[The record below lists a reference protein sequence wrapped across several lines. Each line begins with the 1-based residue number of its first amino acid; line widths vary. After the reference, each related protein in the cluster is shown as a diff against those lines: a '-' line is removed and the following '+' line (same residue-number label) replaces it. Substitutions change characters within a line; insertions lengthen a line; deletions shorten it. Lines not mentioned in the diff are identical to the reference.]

1 LLLAAKPSRH
11 TAQHSRAS
19 GAAAV
24 DRGAVLKI
32 PEVAT
37 PSKVLAA
44 AAKSALASLPHE
56 QLVAAFDRVS
66 AGIDTWQQLAPV
78 LEEEGSWEWQGDG
91 SNARECRDGQQQ
103 EQVGAK
109 SGPQRAGAPDERIED
124 NTFLTGTHRKDSC
137 AGGRVE

>member
-1 LLLAAKPSRH
+1 MLLAVKPSRH

-19 GAAAV
+19 AAATV
-24 DRGAVLKI
+24 DHGAVLRI

-78 LEEEGSWEWQGDG
+78 LEEEGSWEWQGEG
-91 SNARECRDGQQQ
+91 SDAHEYRDGQ
-103 EQVGAK
+103 EHEPVMAK
-109 SGPQRAGAPDERIED
+109 SGPQCAGASDERIED
-124 NTFLTGTHRKDSC
+124 NTFLTGTLLQ
-137 AGGRVE
+137 VL

>member
-1 LLLAAKPSRH
+1 
-11 TAQHSRAS
+11 
-19 GAAAV
+19 V
-24 DRGAVLKI
+24 DRGAVLRI

-56 QLVAAFDRVS
+56 QLVAAFDRVA

-91 SNARECRDGQQQ
+91 GDVHECRDGQ
-103 EQVGAK
+103 EQGRAGAK
-109 SGPQRAGAPDERIED
+109 SGPHCAGAPGERIED
-124 NTFLTGTHRKDSC
+124 NTFLTGTC
-137 AGGRVE
+137 AKGHS